1 MSATGSWVTQKAI
14 VSAIRGNAEIMALV
28 SGVYDAVP
36 EGGPYP
42 LVVVGEGTETDAS
55 YFGQNG
61 HEVHPEIQVWTH
73 DGETSNA
80 SSGSAGYKVGLAIA
94 ELIVALIDASGL
106 TVEGHDAIY
115 LGLDE
120 MERQRP
126 SPDDPSLRLVAP
138 RITVL
143 LEDSDS

>member
-14 VSAIRGNAEIMALV
+14 VTAIRANAEITGMIA
-28 SGVYDAVP
+28 GVYDSVP
-36 EGGPYP
+36 QNAIFP
-42 LVVVGEGTETDAS
+42 LVVVGEGTETEAS
-55 YFGQNG
+55 YFGQRG